1 MSKKEEFKKAL
12 VEVRDAIDNLIVVLD
27 ATSDE
32 EIEHL
37 EDLPTTIEII
47 QEPAKEEAKA
57 EEPVE
62 EPKEEELAEEPKE
75 EAEVVEVKL
84 EEEPAIEEPVKEE
97 PAIEAVKAEEPK
109 AEEPKHENI
118 QETSFDK
125 FGNVVFKPSIRI

>member
-57 EEPVE
+57 EEPK
-62 EPKEEELAEEPKE
+62 P
-75 EAEVVEVKL
+75 
-84 EEEPAIEEPVKEE
+84 
-97 PAIEAVKAEEPK
+97 
-109 AEEPKHENI
+109 ENI

-125 FGNVVFKPSIRI
+125 FGNVVFKPSIRS